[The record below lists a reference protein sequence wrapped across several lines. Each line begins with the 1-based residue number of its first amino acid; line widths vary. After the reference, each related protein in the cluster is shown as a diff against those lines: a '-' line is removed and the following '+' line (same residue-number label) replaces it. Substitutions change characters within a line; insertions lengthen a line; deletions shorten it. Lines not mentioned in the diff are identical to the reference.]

1 MKRWMILGI
10 GILCGACASFEPRS
24 GDLVF
29 QAGPGSGFERAVAD
43 ATSGKGG
50 VAFTHVGVAEKT
62 KEGVFVWEA
71 SPDGGVRRTPL
82 KAFLAEAAVWNGNPA
97 AEVFRLRRAKRRQIP
112 GALARIRAWEG
123 RPYDFLFA
131 RGEDAFYCSEL
142 VQAAF
147 AGGEGGGLF
156 PSAPMNFKDL
166 KTGGPSAYWQAYFA
180 ARGVPVPQGEPG
192 TNPGDLSKSVHLRRV
207 HRYF

>member
-1 MKRWMILGI
+1 MCV
-10 GILCGACASFEPRS
+10 LCGACASFEPQN
-24 GDLVF
+24 GDLIF
-29 QAGPGSGFERAVAD
+29 QAGPGSGFERAVAA

-50 VAFTHVGVAEKT
+50 VGFTHVGVAEET
-62 KEGVFVWEA
+62 KDGVFVWEA
-71 SPDGGVRRTPL
+71 SPQGGVRRVPL
-82 KAFLAEAAVWNGNPA
+82 KAFLVDAAVWNGNPV
-97 AEVFRLRRAKRRQIP
+97 AEVFRLKKAARKYIP

-131 RGEDAFYCSEL
+131 EGDGAFYCSEL

-147 AGGEGGGLF
+147 ADGGLF
-156 PSAPMNFKDL
+156 PTAPMNFNDL
-166 KTGGPSAYWQAYFA
+166 KTGELPAYWRDYFA
-180 ARGVPVPQGEPG
+180 ARGAPVPQGKPG